1 MAAKAPPSQ
10 QSSEAE
16 TQLLENEF
24 QFVLCEVCQ
33 KESPNLKLLTCLH
46 TLCLGCL
53 SENKPFG
60 QCPVCQTTIPQA
72 SSISDMDNLL
82 FASLQARLS
91 IYRKIVD
98 RVDLFC
104 DNCKKEG
111 EFWCSECEEFL
122 CKTCFEAHQRY
133 LKRDSHEA
141 RRVTDVRAGS
151 ARDFLEHTRKTS
163 NLSCSNTTHKSQTLS
178 IYCKKCCKPICCVC
192 ALLDSKHAGQH
203 CDINTEIQLRQEEL
217 RTMSLELKQRK
228 SGFEDAYKV
237 LQNEA
242 ARLEQVSSETREQIQ
257 QRVEQLVRLIRQEEE
272 ELLGLVET
280 RREQGHRELVGELQ
294 RVEGVLRRMEAGERL
309 VEKMSLYATEQE
321 VMDMQPFIKDSLEDL
336 RRLQPTVAGGRV
348 QAAGDFAECRSRLQ
362 ALVARVTGQTEA
374 TSAQATEN
382 SCQVLAASTPV
393 KRKNV
398 QNADVL
404 PSPVKVIKVEN
415 NDIEWMNSKVLQRQS
430 SLDQPGTSYSVS
442 TVRHTTR
449 EDGLLEDRQNSNGGL
464 HDSDN
469 DLFCLDSFEEDS
481 SDNESLDS
489 SLLDEPNSTLDEST
503 SEECLGIAPTNLA
516 ALDSRQ
522 GYLMFFDVKI
532 LKNEIIQVAVVDKE
546 KVFPVLIQPVKCLSA
561 LMAKNSVC
569 EVGLKNLLCHLNTVN
584 RPILGGFG
592 LWSLPFPTLLK
603 ALTFVD
609 KKGEFS
615 SAVYGFLDV
624 LPPIKEKIPGRDNYK
639 LKTLANTYL
648 WRQLSDCNAME
659 TARAVKDLYEVL
671 DIDLVRESRL
681 ILSCDSLKCFISL
694 EPLLTEKLLTK
705 PSAQTLARHNIG
717 LSELSTCYRHNP
729 NKGLWRVCRL
739 INAHRHSSEKR
750 VRNLSKIKVYFQR
763 QQQSAECQTTPAGS
777 DFLGTIKTDP

>member
-382 SCQVLAASTPV
+382 SCQ
-393 KRKNV
+393 
-398 QNADVL
+398 
-404 PSPVKVIKVEN
+404 
-415 NDIEWMNSKVLQRQS
+415 
-430 SLDQPGTSYSVS
+430 
-442 TVRHTTR
+442 
-449 EDGLLEDRQNSNGGL
+449 
-464 HDSDN
+464 
-469 DLFCLDSFEEDS
+469 
-481 SDNESLDS
+481 DS

-777 DFLGTIKTDP
+777 DFLGTIKSEKKC